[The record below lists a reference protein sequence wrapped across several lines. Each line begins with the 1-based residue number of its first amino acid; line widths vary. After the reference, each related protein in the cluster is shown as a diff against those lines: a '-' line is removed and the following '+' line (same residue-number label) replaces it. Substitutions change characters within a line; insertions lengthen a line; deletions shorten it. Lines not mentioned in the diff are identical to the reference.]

1 LVARLRYF
9 NLDRPT
15 QVVLVASS
23 LPQEGKSMVAWHLA
37 KAAAV
42 AGSRTLL
49 IEADLHRRTLS
60 GRHSLVPGPG
70 LAETLPLGGT
80 ALPDVIQ
87 RVPLVGG
94 GPDALGPQESYLD
107 VLVAGAP
114 PPNPAAL
121 LESRRM
127 EDLLVDAR
135 AQYDFVVI
143 DSPPTSAVADVYP
156 LVRRVDGVIVV
167 ARVGRSE
174 RPSLLDLRRQLSGLN
189 APVLGV
195 VVNGAPARQRR
206 YGYEGYGYAAT
217 PPSSPSEPR
226 DGRTADPSESRSDSP
241 VSP

>member
-1 LVARLRYF
+1 
-9 NLDRPT
+9 
-15 QVVLVASS
+15 VASS

-37 KAAAV
+37 KAAAL

-60 GRHSLVPGPG
+60 GRHSLVPAPG

-80 ALPDVIQ
+80 AFADVIQ
-87 RVPLVGG
+87 RMAIVEAVPDTRT
-94 GPDALGPQESYLD
+94 PERSYLD

-121 LESRRM
+121 LESHRM

-156 LVRRVDGVIVV
+156 LVRQVDGVVVV

-206 YGYEGYGYAAT
+206 YGYEGYGYADIPA
-217 PPSSPSEPR
+217 SSPSESQSGP
-226 DGRTADPSESRSDSP
+226 TADPSESHSDSP
-241 VSP
+241 LSS